1 MVARMS
7 QWNEPQ
13 GDPYGQTRNNP
24 AYGQQPPPPG
34 YPQQPGYA
42 PQGYGQPGMGPRGPY
57 VPPNPDSFGIV
68 GTVMA
73 LLGGVVL
80 VVSFT
85 ALEWFADFGGTQ
97 SGGSV
102 SFGDVS
108 NVVGNS
114 SAAKGFASAYFGWL
128 AWLFVIV
135 VVVAGVLASVPS
147 PALRVFRIIGVVVG
161 FAAAGLSFLAI
172 QLFDNSSYLDYL
184 KHARIGFYF
193 AVIGFVV
200 AGIGAAIG
208 PRHV

>member
-1 MVARMS
+1 MS
-7 QWNEPQ
+7 QWNEPPA
-13 GDPYGQTRNNP
+13 DPYGQTRHNP
-24 AYGQQPPPPG
+24 APGQQPG
-34 YPQQPGYA
+34 YPPQQPGYGQ
-42 PQGYGQPGMGPRGPY
+42 PGYGQPGYGQPGMGPRGPY
-57 VPPNPDSFGIV
+57 PPQNADSFGIV

-80 VVSFT
+80 VVSLT
-85 ALEWFADFGGTQ
+85 ALDWFADFGGTR
-97 SGGSV
+97 SGGNAT
-102 SFGDVS
+102 FGDVS
-108 NVVGNS
+108 DVVGNS

-128 AWLFVIV
+128 AWVFVIV
-135 VVVAGVLASVPS
+135 VVIAGVLASVPS

-172 QLFDNSSYLDYL
+172 QLFDNTSYLEYL